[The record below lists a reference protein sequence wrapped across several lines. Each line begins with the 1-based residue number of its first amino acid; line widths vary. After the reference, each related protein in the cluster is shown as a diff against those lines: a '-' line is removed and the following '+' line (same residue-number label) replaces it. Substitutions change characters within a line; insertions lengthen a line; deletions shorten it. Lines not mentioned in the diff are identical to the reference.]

1 MRRPLPW
8 VRALARLGFVA
19 VVSTVCALI
28 AVQYAR
34 IIERN
39 VWYSRAVGSVDR
51 DVAALERKRDEQLR
65 EIRRLS
71 DPQGAIPEIHDRL
84 HLVSSHEAIMYL
96 KRPQ

>member
-8 VRALARLGFVA
+8 VRALARLGIVA
-19 VVSTVCALI
+19 VVATVCALI

-39 VWYSRAVGSVDR
+39 LFYARAVSAVDR
-51 DVAALERKRDEQLR
+51 DIATLEHKRDEQVR
-65 EIRRLS
+65 EITRLS

-84 HLVSSHEAIMYL
+84 HLVSGHEGIIYL
-96 KRPQ
+96 KRHD

>member
-1 MRRPLPW
+1 MRRPLL
-8 VRALARLGFVA
+8 RALARMGIAGVA
-19 VVSTVCALI
+19 CTVHALI

-39 VWYSRAVGSVDR
+39 VVYARSVSDVQREVG
-51 DVAALERKRDEQLR
+51 ALEHKREVQLR

-84 HLVSSHEAIMYL
+84 HLVGDHEAIIYL
-96 KRPQ
+96 KRAP